1 MEEEWRLVN
10 APYLPVNPFHTRPL
24 EPGQSDLLVG
34 YQNLSAK
41 WVRYL
46 HQKDSRLIL
55 LRGQRGSGRTS
66 LLRCLTE
73 ESDVAVH
80 LEMYPDK
87 EPSQAILH
95 EIYATLVD
103 FNLPINR
110 HDLVHRLVR
119 KVTEMEHT
127 IPLICL
133 DYSEIPGQE
142 LSSLLTQLSVVFMRL
157 PALVI
162 VTSTNEQYDVLSDSV
177 KERFD
182 HIESLEPF
190 NQEMLSELVTKRI
203 EPLINFAWNPP
214 SEFTTRMISETSGN
228 VGKCIR
234 LLREIFDKQDFQ
246 HLDARQME
254 PNDASFPLSEEEI
267 PVFEPNLLPEE
278 NHDLPDVIEV
288 QKPTQSKEFFE
299 LDLSENKDETSSF
312 KQEIPLPMG
321 GFRGLVMRNRD
332 YNPKLS
338 TEDKTQKQIIP
349 STKSNLED
357 GGAEFWSAE
366 GVELLSDDEIK
377 QEQIEHL
384 HHADFQES
392 PPQIQPA
399 EIPSPSYE
407 KEDSGN
413 LKNELADLIARASKS
428 SLHELLSLLRA
439 PMVGKRESHPLNV
452 GVLRNLNKSETIL
465 IEVTS
470 QRSISPSD
478 TRMLDRLGVKRA
490 RLSQICN
497 RLLRAGILE
506 VNTKEKSR
514 FFSLSRDAKVQLIAW
529 GLMEADI

>member
-1 MEEEWRLVN
+1 MEDKWRLIN

-24 EPGQSDLLVG
+24 EPGQSHFLVG
-34 YQNLSAK
+34 YQDLSAK

-55 LRGQRGSGRTS
+55 LKGQRGSGRTS

-73 ESDVAVH
+73 ESNVAVH

-103 FNLPINR
+103 YNLPVNR
-110 HDLVHRLVR
+110 HDLVHKLVR
-119 KVTEMEHT
+119 KVSEMDQT

-133 DYSEIPGQE
+133 DYSEVPGQE

-162 VTSTNEQYDVLSDSV
+162 VTSTDEQYDMLSDSV

-182 HIESLEPF
+182 HIETVEPLD
-190 NQEMLSELVTKRI
+190 EGMLSELVTKRI
-203 EPLINFAWNPP
+203 EPLINFAWKLP
-214 SEFTTRMISETSGN
+214 SEFAREMISETGGN

-234 LLREIFDKQDFQ
+234 LLREIFDKQDFEQ
-246 HLDARQME
+246 LNGKQIETNVTLSPPVEEE
-254 PNDASFPLSEEEI
+254 PSVSETNLISEVDDDLIDASEVQQSPQSEEI
-267 PVFEPNLLPEE
+267 
-278 NHDLPDVIEV
+278 
-288 QKPTQSKEFFE
+288 FE
-299 LDLSENKDETSSF
+299 LDLSENKKENTSF
-312 KQEIPLPMG
+312 KQQTPLPFG
-321 GFRGLVMRNRD
+321 VFRGLAKRNRD
-332 YNPKLS
+332 YTPNLS
-338 TEDKTQKQIIP
+338 KGKFKSQIIP
-349 STKSNLED
+349 SIDSALED
-357 GGAEFWSAE
+357 GGAEFWSAD
-366 GVELLSDDEIK
+366 GMELPIADGMNQEEIDDLPDAD
-377 QEQIEHL
+377 L
-384 HHADFQES
+384 HTS
-392 PPQIQPA
+392 PPVIPSK
-399 EIPSPSYE
+399 EIPTSNYE
-407 KEDSGN
+407 IEESGN

-428 SLHELLSLLRA
+428 SLHELLSLLRS
-439 PMVGKRESHPLNV
+439 PTVGKKESHPLNI

-478 TRMLDRLGVKRA
+478 ARMLDRLNVKRA

-529 GLMEADI
+529 GLLEADI

>member
-1 MEEEWRLVN
+1 MEEKWRLVS

-24 EPGQSDLLVG
+24 EPGQSHLLVG
-34 YQNLSAK
+34 YQDLSAK

-55 LRGQRGSGRTS
+55 LKGQRGSGRTS

-80 LEMYPDK
+80 LEMYPHK

-110 HDLVHRLVR
+110 HDLVHKLVR
-119 KVTEMEHT
+119 KVSEMDHT

-133 DYSEIPGQE
+133 DYSEVTGQE

-162 VTSTNEQYDVLSDSV
+162 VTSTDGQYGMLSDSV

-182 HIESLEPF
+182 HIETIEPF
-190 NQEMLSELVTKRI
+190 DEGMLSELVTKRI
-203 EPLINFAWNPP
+203 EPLINYAWKPPLEFAR
-214 SEFTTRMISETSGN
+214 EMVSETDGN

-234 LLREIFDKQDFQ
+234 LLREIFDKQDFER
-246 HLDARQME
+246 LKGKQME
-254 PNDASFPLSEEEI
+254 TIVTASPSIEEEAFI
-267 PVFEPNLLPEE
+267 SDTDSILEVDDNFN
-278 NHDLPDVIEV
+278 DVMEIQESP
-288 QKPTQSKEFFE
+288 QNKEIFE
-299 LDLSENKDETSSF
+299 LDLSESKKENPSF
-312 KQEIPLPMG
+312 KQEMPLPLG
-321 GFRGLVMRNRD
+321 VFRGLAKRNRD
-332 YNPKLS
+332 YSPNLPPEGKFQS
-338 TEDKTQKQIIP
+338 QIIP
-349 STKSNLED
+349 SSDPTLED

-366 GVELLSDDEIK
+366 GMELPISDKMSQEVIK
-377 QEQIEHL
+377 YLPDADL
-384 HHADFQES
+384 HAS
-392 PPQIQPA
+392 AP
-399 EIPSPSYE
+399 EIPSEEIPKLNYDI
-407 KEDSGN
+407 EDSGN

-428 SLHELLSLLRA
+428 SLQELLSLLRS
-439 PMVGKRESHPLNV
+439 PTVGKKESHPLNI

-478 TRMLDRLGVKRA
+478 ARMLDRLNVKRA

-529 GLMEADI
+529 GLLEADI